1 MILNRK
7 IILQGLGHPLLGD
20 GGTGEPVAAQALGV
34 DDVLAR
40 LHRHVL
46 AHLARVACWQLGNVK
61 YSDEKGGL
69 VMKEN
74 GIKSQ
79 KTSLVAPGAE
89 KFSGK
94 VSNRGCT
101 LYQEGANSRN
111 EDSRE
116 GRSS

>member
-20 GGTGEPVAAQALGV
+20 GRTGEPVAAQALGV

-46 AHLARVACWQLGNVK
+46 AHLARVACWQLGIVK

-69 VMKEN
+69 VIKEN

-79 KTSLVAPGAE
+79 KTSLDAPGAE
-89 KFSGK
+89 QFLGK
-94 VSNRGCT
+94 VSNSGFT
-101 LYQEGANSRN
+101 LYQRN
-111 EDSRE
+111 
-116 GRSS
+116 GKGKFQK